1 MANRSV
7 RAILPRVCVLEQ
19 IFERTIMPSKNYFFV
34 GLAFWVL
41 SAYQLHAKDI
51 VIATSAMTL
60 TSIPYLVAIEKKLF
74 EKEGLAAQ
82 YVVMRSDLAVNGLI
96 TGDVDYNQSV
106 SSVLRAGVAGAP
118 LITVAGIYN
127 RTFFE
132 LIARRDIKSLA
143 ELKGKTVGISR
154 YGASTEY
161 ALRFGLKANGIDPDK
176 QIKML
181 AVGEDAARIAGLQNG
196 TLAAI
201 VSQVPANFFAYK
213 VGGHTLLPLGEYM
226 ETLLAGVGVS
236 QKKLEQNRDEVK
248 RVVRAPLRALDFMQA
263 QPIEAKNLIQKRLGV
278 SEMDI
283 VDHIYGLVT
292 KYATRNGIPSQKAIE
307 NTLLGTPFEGKLT
320 NFDRLTDFSVAREA
334 AEGK

>member
-1 MANRSV
+1 MIHPKSHYLSV
-7 RAILPRVCVLEQ
+7 SLALLVLFALP
-19 IFERTIMPSKNYFFV
+19 
-34 GLAFWVL
+34 
-41 SAYQLHAKDI
+41 LHAKDI
-51 VIATSAMTL
+51 VIATSSMTL
-60 TSIPYLVAIEKKLF
+60 TSIPYLVAIEKKFF

-82 YVVMRSDLAVNGLI
+82 YVVMRSDLAVKGLI

-118 LITVAGIYN
+118 LITVAV
-127 RTFFE
+127 
-132 LIARRDIKSLA
+132 IARRDIKSLA

-201 VSQVPANFFAYK
+201 VSQVPANFFAHK

-226 ETLLAGVGVS
+226 ETLLAGAGVS

-248 RVVRAPLRALDFMQA
+248 RCIRALLRSLDFMQT
-263 QPIEAKNLIQKRLGV
+263 QPVEVKALIQRRLGV
-278 SEMDI
+278 SETGI
-283 VDHIYGLVT
+283 VDYIYGLVT
-292 KYATRNGIPSQKAIE
+292 RYATRNGIPSQKAIE

-320 NFDRLTDFSVAREA
+320 NFDKLTDFSVAREIA
-334 AEGK
+334 DGK

>member
-1 MANRSV
+1 
-7 RAILPRVCVLEQ
+7 
-19 IFERTIMPSKNYFFV
+19 
-34 GLAFWVL
+34 
-41 SAYQLHAKDI
+41 
-51 VIATSAMTL
+51 L
-60 TSIPYLVAIEKKLF
+60 TSVPYLVAIDKIFF

-82 YVVMRSDLAVNGLI
+82 YVVMRSDIAVKGLL
-96 TGDVDYNQSV
+96 TEDVDYNQSV

-118 LITVAGIYN
+118 MVTVAGIYN

-201 VSQVPANFFAYK
+201 VSQVPANFFAHK
-213 VGGHTLLPLGEYM
+213 VGGHTLLFLGDYL

-236 QKKLEQNRDEVK
+236 QKKLEQSRDEVK
-248 RVVRAPLRALDFMQA
+248 RVIRALLRSLDFMYA
-263 QPIEAKNLIQKRLGV
+263 QPVEVKGLIRKRLRV
-278 SEMDI
+278 SETDI
-283 VDHIYGLVT
+283 VDHIYTLVT
-292 KYATRNGIPSQKAIE
+292 KYATRNGIPSQRAIE
-307 NTLLGTPFEGKLT
+307 DTLLGTPFEGKVT
-320 NFDRLTDFSVAREA
+320 NFEKLTDFSIAREL
-334 AEGK
+334 AEAK

>member
-1 MANRSV
+1 M
-7 RAILPRVCVLEQ
+7 I
-19 IFERTIMPSKNYFFV
+19 PSKNFVFV

-41 SAYQLHAKDI
+41 SAYPLQAKDI
-51 VIATSAMTL
+51 VISTSSMTL
-60 TSIPYLVAIEKKLF
+60 TSVPYLIAIEKKFF

-82 YVVMRSDLAVNGLI
+82 YVVMRSDLAVKGLI

-201 VSQVPANFFAYK
+201 VSQVPANFFAHK

-248 RVVRAPLRALDFMQA
+248 RVVRALLRSLDFMHT
-263 QPIEAKNLIQKRLGV
+263 QPVEVKALIQKRLGV
-278 SEMDI
+278 AETDI
-283 VDHIYGLVT
+283 VDYIYGLVT
-292 KYATRNGIPSQKAIE
+292 KFATRNGIPSQKAIE
-307 NTLLGTPFEGKLT
+307 NTLLGIPFEGKLT
-320 NFDRLTDFSVAREA
+320 NFDRLVDFSMAREVA
-334 AEGK
+334 QEK

>member
-1 MANRSV
+1 M
-7 RAILPRVCVLEQ
+7 LEWP
-19 IFERTIMPSKNYFFV
+19 MNYCKI
-34 GLAFWVL
+34 GMLGIAL
-41 SAYQLHAKDI
+41 SALSASPLYAKDI
-51 VIATSAMTL
+51 VIATSSMTL
-60 TSIPYLVAIEKKLF
+60 TSVPYLVAIEKKFF
-74 EKEGLAAQ
+74 EKEGLTAQ
-82 YVVMRSDLAVNGLI
+82 YVVMRSDVAVKGLL

-118 LITVAGIYN
+118 LVTVAGIYN

-132 LIARRDIKSLA
+132 LIARGDVRSLA
-143 ELKGKTVGISR
+143 DLKGKTVGISR

-201 VSQVPANFFAYK
+201 VSQVPANFFAHK
-213 VGGHTLLPLGEYM
+213 VGGHTLLPLGDYL

-248 RVVRAPLRALDFMQA
+248 RVVRALLHSLDFMYA
-263 QPIEAKNLIQKRLGV
+263 QPAEVKSLISKRLRV
-278 SEMDI
+278 SETEI
-283 VDHIYGLVT
+283 IDHIYALVT
-292 KYATRNGIPSQKAIE
+292 KYATRNGIPSQQAIE
-307 NTLLGTPFEGKLT
+307 NTLLGTPFEGKPT
-320 NFDRLTDFSVAREA
+320 NVEKLTDFSIARELA
-334 AEGK
+334 QEK

>member
-1 MANRSV
+1 M
-7 RAILPRVCVLEQ
+7 I
-19 IFERTIMPSKNYFFV
+19 PSKNYFWF
-34 GLAFWVL
+34 GFAFWL
-41 SAYQLHAKDI
+41 LCACPLHAKDI
-51 VIATSAMTL
+51 VIATSSMTL
-60 TSIPYLVAIEKKLF
+60 TSVPYLVAIDKKFF
-74 EKEGLAAQ
+74 EKEGLAVQ
-82 YVVMRSDLAVNGLI
+82 YVVMRSDIAVKGLL
-96 TGDVDYNQSV
+96 TEDVDYNQSV

-118 LITVAGIYN
+118 MVTVAGIYN

-201 VSQVPANFFAYK
+201 VSQVPANFFAHK
-213 VGGHTLLPLGEYM
+213 VGGHTLLPLGDYL

-236 QKKLEQNRDEVK
+236 QKKLEQSRDEVK
-248 RVVRAPLRALDFMQA
+248 RVIRALLRSLDFMYA
-263 QPIEAKNLIQKRLGV
+263 QPVEVKGLIRKRLRV
-278 SEMDI
+278 SETDI
-283 VDHIYGLVT
+283 VDHIYTLVT
-292 KYATRNGIPSQKAIE
+292 KYATRNGIPSQRAIE
-307 NTLLGTPFEGKLT
+307 DTLLGTPFEGKVT
-320 NFDRLTDFSVAREA
+320 NFEKLTDFSIAREL
-334 AEGK
+334 AEAK

>member
-1 MANRSV
+1 M
-7 RAILPRVCVLEQ
+7 IP
-19 IFERTIMPSKNYFFV
+19 PKNYLFLGF
-34 GLAFWVL
+34 AFWL
-41 SAYQLHAKDI
+41 FSPLPLHAKDI
-51 VIATSAMTL
+51 VIATSSMTL
-60 TSIPYLVAIEKKLF
+60 TSVPYLAAIEKKFF
-74 EKEGLAAQ
+74 EREGLTAQ
-82 YVVMRSDLAVNGLI
+82 YVVMRSDVAVKGLL

-106 SSVLRAGVAGAP
+106 SSVLRAGIAGVP
-118 LITVAGIYN
+118 LVTVTGIYN

-201 VSQVPANFFAYK
+201 VSQVPANFFAHK
-213 VGGHTLLPLGEYM
+213 VGGHTLLNLGDYL
-226 ETLLAGVGVS
+226 ETLLAGAGVS

-248 RVVRAPLRALDFMQA
+248 RVVRALLHSLDFMYA
-263 QPIEAKNLIQKRLGV
+263 QPAETKSLIGKRLRV
-278 SEMDI
+278 SETDI
-283 VDHIYGLVT
+283 VDHIYTLVM
-292 KYATRNGIPSQKAIE
+292 KYATRSGIPSQKAVE

-320 NFDRLTDFSVAREA
+320 NIDKLTDFSIPREIA
-334 AEGK
+334 DGK

>member
-41 SAYQLHAKDI
+41 SAYQLHAKDV
-51 VIATSAMTL
+51 VIATSSMTL

-82 YVVMRSDLAVNGLI
+82 YVVMRSDLAVKGLI

-143 ELKGKTVGISR
+143 ELKGRQSGSAVTASRRSTPCDSGSRPTVSIPTSR
-154 YGASTEY
+154 S
-161 ALRFGLKANGIDPDK
+161 RCW
-176 QIKML
+176 QW
-181 AVGEDAARIAGLQNG
+181 AR
-196 TLAAI
+196 
-201 VSQVPANFFAYK
+201 
-213 VGGHTLLPLGEYM
+213 
-226 ETLLAGVGVS
+226 
-236 QKKLEQNRDEVK
+236 
-248 RVVRAPLRALDFMQA
+248 
-263 QPIEAKNLIQKRLGV
+263 
-278 SEMDI
+278 
-283 VDHIYGLVT
+283 
-292 KYATRNGIPSQKAIE
+292 
-307 NTLLGTPFEGKLT
+307 TP
-320 NFDRLTDFSVAREA
+320 RE
-334 AEGK
+334 

>member
-1 MANRSV
+1 MKHLCSIA
-7 RAILPRVCVLEQ
+7 L
-19 IFERTIMPSKNYFFV
+19 V
-34 GLAFWVL
+34 GLAVWAW
-41 SAYQLHAKDI
+41 STPSLHAKDI
-51 VIATSAMTL
+51 IIATSSMTL
-60 TSIPYLVAIEKKLF
+60 TSVPYLIAIEKKFF
-74 EKEGLAAQ
+74 EKEGLTAQ
-82 YVVMRSDLAVNGLI
+82 YVVMRSDVAVKGLL

-118 LITVAGIYN
+118 MITVAGVYN

-143 ELKGKTVGISR
+143 ELKGKPIGISR

-213 VGGHTLLPLGEYM
+213 VGGHTLLNLGDYL
-226 ETLLAGVGVS
+226 ETLLAGAGVS

-248 RVVRAPLRALDFMQA
+248 RVMRALLRSLDFMYA
-263 QPIEAKNLIQKRLGV
+263 QPAEVKSLIGKRLRV
-278 SEMDI
+278 SETDI

-307 NTLLGTPFEGKLT
+307 NTLLGTPFEGKLV
-320 NFDRLTDFSVAREA
+320 NLDKLTDFSIAREL
-334 AEGK
+334 AESK

>member
-1 MANRSV
+1 MIA
-7 RAILPRVCVLEQ
+7 
-19 IFERTIMPSKNYFFV
+19 SKNYFWFAF
-34 GLAFWVL
+34 AFWLL
-41 SAYQLHAKDI
+41 SACPLHAKDI
-51 VIATSAMTL
+51 VIATSSMTL
-60 TSIPYLVAIEKKLF
+60 TSVPYLVAIDKKFF

-82 YVVMRSDLAVNGLI
+82 YVVMRSDIAVKGLL
-96 TGDVDYNQSV
+96 TEDVDYNQSV

-118 LITVAGIYN
+118 MVTVAGIYN

-201 VSQVPANFFAYK
+201 VSQVPANFFAHK
-213 VGGHTLLPLGEYM
+213 VGGHTLLALGDYL

-236 QKKLEQNRDEVK
+236 QKKLEQSRDEVK
-248 RVVRAPLRALDFMQA
+248 RVIRALLRSLDFMYA
-263 QPIEAKNLIQKRLGV
+263 QPVEVKGLIRKRLRV
-278 SEMDI
+278 SETDI
-283 VDHIYGLVT
+283 VDHIYTLVT
-292 KYATRNGIPSQKAIE
+292 KYATRNGIPSQRAVE
-307 NTLLGTPFEGKLT
+307 DTLLGTPFEGKVT
-320 NFDRLTDFSVAREA
+320 NFEKLTDFSIAREL
-334 AEGK
+334 AEAK

>member
-1 MANRSV
+1 MIRPKSYYFSV
-7 RAILPRVCVLEQ
+7 
-19 IFERTIMPSKNYFFV
+19 S
-34 GLAFWVL
+34 LALLLL
-41 SAYQLHAKDI
+41 SSSPLQAKDI
-51 VIATSAMTL
+51 VIATSSMTL
-60 TSIPYLVAIEKKLF
+60 TSVPYLVAIEKRFF
-74 EKEGLAAQ
+74 EKEGLTAQ
-82 YVVMRSDLAVNGLI
+82 YVVMRSDLAVKGLI

-201 VSQVPANFFAYK
+201 VSQVPANFFAHK

-226 ETLLAGVGVS
+226 ETLLAGAGVS

-248 RVVRAPLRALDFMQA
+248 RGIRALLRSLEFMHS
-263 QPIEAKNLIQKRLGV
+263 QPVEVKLLIQKRLGV
-278 SEMDI
+278 TETDI

-292 KYATRNGIPSQKAIE
+292 KFATRNGIPSQKAIE

-320 NFDRLTDFSVAREA
+320 NFDRLTDFSVAREV

>member
-1 MANRSV
+1 MS
-7 RAILPRVCVLEQ
+7 
-19 IFERTIMPSKNYFFV
+19 FKNYFFV
-34 GLAFWVL
+34 ALAFWVL
-41 SAYQLHAKDI
+41 SGYQLHAKDI
-51 VIATSAMTL
+51 VIATSSMTL
-60 TSIPYLVAIEKKLF
+60 TSIPYLVAIEKKFF

-82 YVVMRSDLAVNGLI
+82 YVVMRSDLAVKGLI
-96 TGDVDYNQSV
+96 TGNVDYNQSV

-132 LIARRDIKSLA
+132 LIARHDIKSLV

-201 VSQVPANFFAYK
+201 VSQVPANFFAHK
-213 VGGHTLLPLGEYM
+213 VGGHTLLPLGEYL
-226 ETLLAGVGVS
+226 ETLLAGAGVS

-248 RVVRAPLRALDFMQA
+248 RAVRALLRALDFMHT
-263 QPIEAKNLIQKRLGV
+263 QPVEVKALIERRLGV
-278 SEMDI
+278 SGTDI
-283 VDHIYGLVT
+283 VGSYLWPGNEICH
-292 KYATRNGIPSQKAIE
+292 A
-307 NTLLGTPFEGKLT
+307 
-320 NFDRLTDFSVAREA
+320 
-334 AEGK
+334 

>member
-1 MANRSV
+1 M
-7 RAILPRVCVLEQ
+7 I
-19 IFERTIMPSKNYFFV
+19 PSQNYFCF
-34 GLAFWVL
+34 GFAFWLL
-41 SAYQLHAKDI
+41 SACPLHAKDI
-51 VIATSAMTL
+51 VIASSSMTL
-60 TSIPYLVAIEKKLF
+60 TSVPYLVAIDKKFF

-82 YVVMRSDLAVNGLI
+82 YVVMRSDIAVKGLL
-96 TGDVDYNQSV
+96 TEDVDYNQSV

-118 LITVAGIYN
+118 MVTVAGIYN

-201 VSQVPANFFAYK
+201 VSQVPANFFAHK
-213 VGGHTLLPLGEYM
+213 VGGHTLLPLGDYL

-236 QKKLEQNRDEVK
+236 QKKLEQSRDEVK
-248 RVVRAPLRALDFMQA
+248 RVIRALLRSLDFMYA
-263 QPIEAKNLIQKRLGV
+263 QPVEVKGLIRKRLRV
-278 SEMDI
+278 SETDI
-283 VDHIYGLVT
+283 VDHIYTLVT
-292 KYATRNGIPSQKAIE
+292 KYATRNGIPSQRAIE
-307 NTLLGTPFEGKLT
+307 DTLLGTPFEGKVT
-320 NFDRLTDFSVAREA
+320 NFEKLTDFSIAREL
-334 AEGK
+334 AEAK

>member
-1 MANRSV
+1 M
-7 RAILPRVCVLEQ
+7 
-19 IFERTIMPSKNYFFV
+19 FECTMIHPKSHYL
-34 GLAFWVL
+34 GISLALLLL
-41 SAYQLHAKDI
+41 SAFPLHAKDI
-51 VIATSAMTL
+51 VIASSSMTL
-60 TSIPYLVAIEKKLF
+60 TSIPYLVAIEKRFF
-74 EKEGLAAQ
+74 EKEGLGAQ
-82 YVVMRSDLAVNGLI
+82 YVVMRSDLAVKGLI

-181 AVGEDAARIAGLQNG
+181 AVGDDAARIAGLQNG

-201 VSQVPANFFAYK
+201 VSQVPANFFAHK
-213 VGGHTLLPLGEYM
+213 VGGHTILPLGEYM

-248 RVVRAPLRALDFMQA
+248 RVVRALLRSLDFMQA
-263 QPIEAKNLIQKRLGV
+263 QPVDVKHLIQKRLGV
-278 SEMDI
+278 SEI
-283 VDHIYGLVT
+283 NVVDHIYGLVT

-320 NFDRLTDFSVAREA
+320 TFDKLVDFSVPREVA
-334 AEGK
+334 QEK